1 MERKI
6 TITLEKAREWYNS
19 GIEPLYELA
28 LSTYTEIE
36 LKANFRDIKT
46 LKDAC
51 KSLDIDYNFI
61 INNANS
67 IAAFSRASAAMYK
80 LNCVRKAL
88 NLGYDLCLNE
98 NVNSEHY
105 IWYPYLKFIIKD
117 SDYYKDKLESGEY
130 KKIGR
135 IKSKGIT
142 YDVLCDDINGC
153 SNGLGCFNLQKSVG
167 IVDANTG
174 FLGCATK
181 DIAKHFGEYFGM
193 LIIEAMYGDMVDFE
207 IIENKYQ

>member
-19 GIEPLYELA
+19 GIEPLCELA

-67 IAAFSRASAAMYK
+67 IAAFSRASAAVTIQRM
-80 LNCVRKAL
+80 
-88 NLGYDLCLNE
+88 
-98 NVNSEHY
+98 
-105 IWYPYLKFIIKD
+105 P
-117 SDYYKDKLESGEY
+117 
-130 KKIGR
+130 
-135 IKSKGIT
+135 
-142 YDVLCDDINGC
+142 
-153 SNGLGCFNLQKSVG
+153 
-167 IVDANTG
+167 
-174 FLGCATK
+174 
-181 DIAKHFGEYFGM
+181 
-193 LIIEAMYGDMVDFE
+193 
-207 IIENKYQ
+207 